1 MAIELVLHT
10 NDAGQLT
17 VTHDGEPLA
26 GPTALDALPSLP
38 ALQGDPYGEG
48 RALTEALGGDALLER
63 LAADP
68 DLCLLLLADDASPGG
83 DASPRGEGAHTI
95 PWEFAAIDGRQLL
108 ACQYAMVRLVD
119 RPALPAPEPDTLQ
132 FLVLG
137 ADPLVGPD
145 GEARDR
151 YRLQIDRELRAIR
164 RELVES
170 GVALVA

>member
-68 DLCLLLLADDASPGG
+68 DLCRIDVKNRKWIAPPGSGAPPSWSKPYPCPLIYNHIQLHSPITLRWELILFGG
-83 DASPRGEGAHTI
+83 
-95 PWEFAAIDGRQLL
+95 F
-108 ACQYAMVRLVD
+108 C
-119 RPALPAPEPDTLQ
+119 
-132 FLVLG
+132 FL
-137 ADPLVGPD
+137 
-145 GEARDR
+145 RFHICR
-151 YRLQIDRELRAIR
+151 I
-164 RELVES
+164 
-170 GVALVA
+170 